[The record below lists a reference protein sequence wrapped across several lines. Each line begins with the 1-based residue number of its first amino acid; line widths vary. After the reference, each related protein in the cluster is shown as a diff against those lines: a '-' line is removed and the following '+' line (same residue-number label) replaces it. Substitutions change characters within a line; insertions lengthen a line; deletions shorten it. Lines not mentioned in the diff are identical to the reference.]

1 MIAINPPQVKPYAPA
16 AQPIAFVDCMVQRDE
31 ATNRLHL
38 VFTCFDAKK
47 NRISIYQEGIPSQIV
62 TPAQLEAFLAM
73 PAVAGDTFDQDISR
87 RALPIVASNL
97 GLTGIVEASA
107 PVAAAATAATKSRK
121 G

>member
-31 ATNRLHL
+31 ASNRLQL
-38 VFTCFDAKK
+38 LFTCMDAKK
-47 NRISIYQEGIPSQIV
+47 NRINIFQEAIPSQVV

-87 RALPIVASNL
+87 RALPIVALNL
-97 GLTGIVEASA
+97 GLTGTVEAAA
-107 PVAAAATAATKSRK
+107 PAAPAAPSKPRK
-121 G
+121 AS